1 MRLFLWL
8 SMFHATANGLRSLAD
23 SSTTSLRSYTYRPS
37 SRYSSRYAYPQIQTG
52 SLAELYKGID
62 EKRIE
67 DITITNDLSKIYYRE
82 VENKDSEEPVFHVA
96 TSNPIMVDRVI
107 DYSEKHNV
115 YTSFVDPPQGLFQ
128 SAGKLVETGLLLIYY
143 PVMFLILFNI
153 LRSFFQGFGSGSGM
167 NPFTGGS
174 NPFDQ
179 QRNGKGM
186 FSVGKPSRIDQ
197 TNMKNSNITLASW
210 AGSKEVFEE
219 CFEIVR
225 YLKNATAFKA
235 VGAEIPKGVLLEGPP
250 GTGKTLLAKAI
261 ASEADANFISVS
273 ASEFIELY
281 VGLGAAKV
289 RNLFTAARA
298 SKPSIIFIDEIDS
311 IGRQRGAGI
320 NMGNDEREQ
329 TLNQLLSEMDGFV
342 SNEGVLVIAATN
354 RRDVL
359 DSALL
364 RPGRFDR
371 LINVPLPDRVSRE
384 AILGVHAKS
393 KKMSEDVRYE
403 YLAELTAGF
412 SGAQLKN
419 LINEAAIY
427 AARDGNTTI
436 SQQNIEY
443 ALEKIVVGIIKTVDT
458 RSPEARE
465 RVALHEIG
473 HAFLAAYFSEYFE
486 LKKVSIQSTYS
497 GAGGYTLFGE
507 YPNIAEAGL
516 YTKDLLIKRIVVAL
530 GGKAAENLFYGEDHV
545 SVGAVEDLKQANSL
559 AQRMVGSYG
568 MGNELEVFV
577 NQNLDQESN
586 PFLGKTLATGGVK
599 YSESTRELYDKEVMD
614 IIRSA
619 YQEAKTI
626 LSLNRDSIQKI
637 MAELLSKTTLSGDD
651 FKKMVMQNVS
661 DVSK

>member
-1 MRLFLWL
+1 MRIFLWL
-8 SMFHATANGLRSLAD
+8 TMFGVSKSFPSLLE
-23 SSTTSLRSYTYRPS
+23 STTSLRSFKFPAVKLEPS
-37 SRYSSRYAYPQIQTG
+37 
-52 SLAELYKGID
+52 SLAELYKTIND
-62 EKRIE
+62 HEVE
-67 DITITNDLSKIYYRE
+67 DITITDDLSKVYYRTID
-82 VENKDSEEPVFHVA
+82 NKGSDNPILYVA
-96 TSNPIMVDRVI
+96 PTNPIMADRLI
-107 DYSEKHNV
+107 DFSEKHQV
-115 YTSFVDPPQGLFQ
+115 YTSFSPPQPNLIQDGLKLLDTGFQ
-128 SAGKLVETGLLLIYY
+128 ILYFPVIAFILLQ
-143 PVMFLILFNI
+143 FLGGIISTFFNRPSSPANRPFI
-153 LRSFFQGFGSGSGM
+153 GGA
-167 NPFTGGS
+167 NPFTNG
-174 NPFDQ
+174 
-179 QRNGKGM
+179 NGKSM
-186 FSVGKPSRIDQ
+186 FSVGKPGMEEK
-197 TNMKNSNITLASW
+197 TNMKNANITLASW

-225 YLKNATAFKA
+225 YLKNSTAFKA

-261 ASEADANFISVS
+261 ASEADANFISIS

-289 RNLFTAARA
+289 RNLFQAARA
-298 SKPSIIFIDEIDS
+298 GKPAIIFIDEIDS
-311 IGRQRGAGI
+311 VGRQRGAGI

-329 TLNQLLSEMDGFV
+329 TLNQLLAEMDGFA
-342 SNEGVLVIAATN
+342 SNDGVLVIAATN

-359 DSALL
+359 DAALL

-371 LINVPLPDRVSRE
+371 IINVPLPDRISRE
-384 AILGVHAKS
+384 AILSVHTKS
-393 KKMSEDVRYE
+393 KTMSADVRYE

-458 RSPEARE
+458 RSSEARE

-473 HAFLAAYFSEYFE
+473 HAFLAAHFSEYFE
-486 LKKVSIQSTYS
+486 LKKVSIQSTYN

-507 YPNIAEAGL
+507 YPEIAEAGL
-516 YTKDLLIKRIVVAL
+516 YTKDLLTKRIVVAL
-530 GGKAAENLFYGEDHV
+530 GGKAAETLFYGEDQV

-577 NQNLDQESN
+577 NQNLDQASS
-586 PFLGKTLATGGVK
+586 PFLGRTLASGSMK

-614 IIRSA
+614 IIGAA
-619 YQEAKTI
+619 YQEAKAI
-626 LSLNRDSIQKI
+626 LSSNRETIQKI
-637 MAELLSKTTLSGDD
+637 ADQLLMKTTLSGEE
-651 FKKMVMQNVS
+651 FRECL
-661 DVSK
+661 